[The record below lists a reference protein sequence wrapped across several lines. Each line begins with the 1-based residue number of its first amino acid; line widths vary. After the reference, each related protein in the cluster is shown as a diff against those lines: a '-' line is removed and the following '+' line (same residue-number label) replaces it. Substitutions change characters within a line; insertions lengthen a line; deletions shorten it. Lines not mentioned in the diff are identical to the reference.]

1 MSRCPLRISPK
12 PGTQAGGK
20 AFTRGLW
27 LTTEPGAPGTKLK
40 QGSDMATQQ
49 ELVPGSRLTV
59 RFLVQA
65 MLQLAAR
72 SGRTRSSSSAGKFQ
86 CSPTV
91 RRRRH
96 EAGTGRGD
104 ELAQGPRPRP
114 RHPEDWRCV
123 LGMRAAGGR
132 VLAAAGLFSV
142 VKRAQG
148 LVAGIAQRQ
157 RRQHGLV
164 ESNHKNRN
172 QRRPKSA

>member
-72 SGRTRSSSSAGKFQ
+72 SGRTRSSSSAGALPASSSAVQQSADAATKQ
-86 CSPTV
+86 ALAVAMNSLKGQGRDPAT
-91 RRRRH
+91 RR
-96 EAGTGRGD
+96 TGAASSGCVPPGAVY
-104 ELAQGPRPRP
+104 LPRPV
-114 RHPEDWRCV
+114 C
-123 LGMRAAGGR
+123 
-132 VLAAAGLFSV
+132 S
-142 VKRAQG
+142 Q
-148 LVAGIAQRQ
+148 
-157 RRQHGLV
+157 
-164 ESNHKNRN
+164 
-172 QRRPKSA
+172 